1 MNPPPPL
8 PTPHQSILL
17 VMQRPTI
24 LAQQDLCRWVLE
36 TDTRLGACFNQDMF
50 DGGIFDVSGDCVST
64 PMSRADRDKAMP
76 SVPRSNVVYDD
87 PVSRG
92 FSTEVS
98 DTRIE
103 RLGPFEE
110 EEDDGDIL
118 GGEPPPPGKM
128 SRMFA
133 AETVRDY
140 DMLDRATRM

>member
-1 MNPPPPL
+1 ML
-8 PTPHQSILL
+8 D
-17 VMQRPTI
+17 R
-24 LAQQDLCRWVLE
+24 
-36 TDTRLGACFNQDMF
+36 
-50 DGGIFDVSGDCVST
+50 GIFDVSGECVST
-64 PMSRADRDKAMP
+64 PMSRADREKAGP

-87 PVSRG
+87 SHSRG
-92 FSTEVS
+92 FSADGS

-110 EEDDGDIL
+110 EEDDGGIL

-140 DMLDRATRM
+140 DMLNNATRM